1 MPVNGSRQSQ
11 TSTIRRNAAA
21 AAAAALND
29 SGIIYDDDPIHNT
42 YSALTG
48 GIEEPFPTLSRD
60 GTRVSHEHLCLTS
73 PLTHL

>member
-11 TSTIRRNAAA
+11 SASIRRNAAA
-21 AAAAALND
+21 AMND
-29 SGIIYDDDPIHNT
+29 AGLIYDDDAIHST

-60 GTRVSHEHLCLTS
+60 GTRVS
-73 PLTHL
+73 

>member
-11 TSTIRRNAAA
+11 TATIRRNAAA
-21 AAAAALND
+21 AALNEA
-29 SGIIYDDDPIHNT
+29 GVIYDDDPIHNT

-60 GTRVSHEHLCLTS
+60 GSRVSHILLSLTS
-73 PLTHL
+73 LLTHS